1 MEENKSIFDYISK
14 VFTVYGV
21 VILIH
26 VIIGLIVGQDASEMS
41 TLFSL
46 GSEGL
51 AMSTLLQLFALSV
64 IVIVLQT
71 LFLTDKLI
79 KNMSIVPRV
88 IGMFVSVT
96 CAIIVFVV
104 VCKWFPVGDVIA
116 WVGFF
121 VSFAICSCAGIVF
134 SRLREKAENK
144 KMDDALKKFNG

>member
-1 MEENKSIFDYISK
+1 MEENKSIFK

-104 VCKWFPVGDVIA
+104 VCKWFPVGDAIA

-134 SRLREKAENK
+134 SRLREKADNQ